1 MRTGW
6 MTGLSPYLKLL
17 MILVITI
24 ASAMLITIF
33 CLILAIPIFGLEEI
47 MALTQGRASISILKF
62 LQIVQSFSIF
72 IIPSFL
78 AALILSRK
86 PLKWLRFGKIE
97 LRSALTVIFILLAAQ
112 PLTGLLGY
120 LNMQMS
126 LPSFLS
132 GWETWMASAESN
144 ANALIFQF
152 LETSSP
158 TQILINVFMIVLL
171 PAFGEELLFRGTI
184 QPTLKKIVK
193 NDHVAVWITAFL
205 FSAMHM
211 QFFTFAPRLFLGA
224 LLGYLLVYS
233 KRIWYPIIGHL
244 INNLLSLIIFY
255 YLRVTQ
261 PDINPLD
268 ASSDRPDI
276 WMVIASTLL
285 MIGLF
290 GLFKNKM
297 KWSFGTVS
305 SRSK

>member
-6 MTGLSPYLKLL
+6 MTGLSPFLKLL

-33 CLILAIPIFGLEEI
+33 CLIIAIPIFGLDEI
-47 MALTQGRASISILKF
+47 MALASGGASISMMKY
-62 LQIVQSFSIF
+62 LQIVQSFSVF

-78 AALILSRK
+78 AALILSRR
-86 PLKWLRFGKIE
+86 PLKWLKFGEIN
-97 LRSALTVIFILLAAQ
+97 LSSALIVIFILLAAQ

-120 LNMQMS
+120 LNMQMI
-126 LPSFLS
+126 LPDFLHE
-132 GWETWMASAESN
+132 WEAWMATAESN
-144 ANALIFQF
+144 ANGLIFQF
-152 LETSSP
+152 LDTSSP
-158 TQILINVFMIVLL
+158 TQILVNILMIVLL
-171 PAFGEELLFRGTI
+171 PAFGEELLFRGAI

-193 NDHVAVWITAFL
+193 NDHVAVWTTAFL

-211 QFFTFAPRLFLGA
+211 QFFTFAPRFFLGA

-244 INNLLSLIIFY
+244 INNLLSLILFY
-255 YLRVTQ
+255 HLRITQ
-261 PDINPLD
+261 PEVNPLD
-268 ASSDRPDI
+268 ASADCPDV
-276 WMVIASTLL
+276 WMIIASTLL
-285 MIGLF
+285 LIGLF

-297 KWSFGTVS
+297 KWSFGSVS

>member
-6 MTGLSPYLKLL
+6 MTGLPPYLKLL

-47 MALTQGRASISILKF
+47 MALTQGKASISILKF
-62 LQIVQSFSIF
+62 LQVVQSFSIF

-86 PLKWLRFGKIE
+86 PLKWLKFGKIE
-97 LRSALTVIFILLAAQ
+97 LSSALIVIFILLAAQ

-126 LPSFLS
+126 LPSFLQ
-132 GWETWMASAESN
+132 GWEVWMASAESN

-152 LETSSP
+152 LDTSSP

-171 PAFGEELLFRGTI
+171 PAFGEELLFRGAI

-193 NDHVAVWITAFL
+193 NDHVAVWFTAFL

-244 INNLLSLIIFY
+244 INNLLSLILFY
-255 YLRVTQ
+255 YLRTTQ
-261 PDINPLD
+261 PEVNPLD
-268 ASSDRPDI
+268 ASTDRPEV

-285 MIGLF
+285 LIGLF